1 MENNKQNIK
10 MILYP
15 ILYWII
21 FIIIPFIVAYNM
33 KDYNRALNISGVI
46 MFYILF
52 IAPFLY
58 FIPYRLVKIINSK
71 QKLVFILAG
80 LVIPYVIFYVY
91 IITQIINAFNN
102 SRFPF

>member
-80 LVIPYVIFYVY
+80 LVIPYAIFYVY